1 MELTEAKEPGCRS
14 ARTKEPCP
22 PIDMPMTPR
31 FGSTGKARST
41 YGINSRAKKL
51 SMRLFFK

>member
-1 MELTEAKEPGCRS
+1 MPQRKDKGTV
-14 ARTKEPCP
+14 P